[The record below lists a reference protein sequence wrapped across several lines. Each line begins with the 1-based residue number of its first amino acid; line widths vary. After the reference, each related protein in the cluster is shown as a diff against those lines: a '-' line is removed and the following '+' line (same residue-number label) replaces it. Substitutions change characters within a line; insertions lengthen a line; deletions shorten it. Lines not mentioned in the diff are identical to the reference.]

1 MFNYSQFSLIYILE
15 YQFYVI
21 AFIFKVTLYSV
32 DQMREYLATQY
43 GYSLDNI
50 PYSLGGT
57 FDPVI
62 SGNIRYQICLSK
74 VTNNQS
80 ICYPYYSPDYQPIPT
95 KSISNI

>member
-1 MFNYSQFSLIYILE
+1 
-15 YQFYVI
+15 
-21 AFIFKVTLYSV
+21 
-32 DQMREYLATQY
+32 MREYLATQY